1 MSNALIRLEQVGVTF
16 AGQTVL
22 DNIALSVEPG
32 QIVTLIGPN
41 GAGKTTLVRAVLGL
55 LKPDTGSVWR
65 KPKLRVGYMPQKL
78 HVDPT
83 LPLSVLRFLRLVPGV
98 DRARAQAALKE
109 VGAEQVIDS
118 PVQSISGGEM
128 QRVLLARALLRE
140 PELLVLDEPVQGV
153 DVAGQAELYSL
164 ITRLRDRHGCGVLMV
179 SHDLHLVMSTTDQ
192 VVCLNRHVCCS
203 GHPEQVSGDPA
214 FVELFGKNA
223 QSLAIYHHH
232 HDHAHDLHGAVVDD
246 ASTPT
251 FMEMAASMADFL
263 LYALL
268 AGLALALVAGPLGS
282 FVVWRRMAYFGD
294 TLSHA
299 ALLGVAMGFLLDV
312 SPAIAVTVG
321 CLLLAVLLVTLQQ
334 RQPLASDTL
343 LGILA
348 PSTLSLGLVVLSF
361 MHEVRIDLMAY
372 LFGDLLAIS
381 PTDLAWILG
390 GAAVVLVLL
399 VALWRPLLAITVHEE
414 LARVEGL
421 PVPSLRMA
429 LMLLIAVVIAVAM
442 KIVGVLLITSLLII
456 PAAAAQ
462 RHARSPE
469 QMAIG
474 ASLLGMLAVC
484 GGLALSWFKDTPA
497 GPSIVVTAA
506 ALFLLSF
513 VLPRR
518 GV

>member
-1 MSNALIRLEQVGVTF
+1 
-16 AGQTVL
+16 
-22 DNIALSVEPG
+22 
-32 QIVTLIGPN
+32 
-41 GAGKTTLVRAVLGL
+41 
-55 LKPDTGSVWR
+55 
-65 KPKLRVGYMPQKL
+65 
-78 HVDPT
+78 
-83 LPLSVLRFLRLVPGV
+83 
-98 DRARAQAALKE
+98 
-109 VGAEQVIDS
+109 
-118 PVQSISGGEM
+118 
-128 QRVLLARALLRE
+128 
-140 PELLVLDEPVQGV
+140 
-153 DVAGQAELYSL
+153 
-164 ITRLRDRHGCGVLMV
+164 
-179 SHDLHLVMSTTDQ
+179 
-192 VVCLNRHVCCS
+192 
-203 GHPEQVSGDPA
+203 
-214 FVELFGKNA
+214 
-223 QSLAIYHHH
+223 
-232 HDHAHDLHGAVVDD
+232 
-246 ASTPT
+246 
-251 FMEMAASMADFL
+251 MADFL
-263 LYALL
+263 FYALL

-282 FVVWRRMAYFGD
+282 FVVWRRMAYFCD

-299 ALLGVAMGFLLDV
+299 ALLGVALGFLLDV
-312 SPAIAVTVG
+312 SPTVAVTVG

-390 GAAVVLVLL
+390 GSTAVLL
-399 VALWRPLLAITVHEE
+399 SLVTLWRPMLAITVHEE
-414 LARVEGL
+414 LAKVEGL
-421 PVPSLRMA
+421 PIAALRLT

-469 QMAIG
+469 QMALG

-497 GPSIVVTAA
+497 GPSIVVAAA

>member
-1 MSNALIRLEQVGVTF
+1 M
-16 AGQTVL
+16 
-22 DNIALSVEPG
+22 
-32 QIVTLIGPN
+32 TLRPL
-41 GAGKTTLVRAVLGL
+41 TLMF
-55 LKPDTGSVWR
+55 TE
-65 KPKLRVGYMPQKL
+65 
-78 HVDPT
+78 T
-83 LPLSVLRFLRLVPGV
+83 
-98 DRARAQAALKE
+98 
-109 VGAEQVIDS
+109 
-118 PVQSISGGEM
+118 
-128 QRVLLARALLRE
+128 
-140 PELLVLDEPVQGV
+140 
-153 DVAGQAELYSL
+153 
-164 ITRLRDRHGCGVLMV
+164 
-179 SHDLHLVMSTTDQ
+179 
-192 VVCLNRHVCCS
+192 
-203 GHPEQVSGDPA
+203 
-214 FVELFGKNA
+214 
-223 QSLAIYHHH
+223 
-232 HDHAHDLHGAVVDD
+232 
-246 ASTPT
+246 
-251 FMEMAASMADFL
+251 AASMADFL

-268 AGLALALVAGPLGS
+268 AGVALAVVAGPLGS

-299 ALLGVAMGFLLDV
+299 ALLGVALGFLLDI
-312 SPAIAVTVG
+312 SPTIAVTVG

-381 PTDLAWILG
+381 PADLSWILG
-390 GAAVVLVLL
+390 GSTLVLVLI
-399 VALWRPLLAITVHEE
+399 VALWRPLLAMTVHEE

-421 PVPSLRMA
+421 PVATLRMT

-469 QMAIG
+469 QMALG
-474 ASLLGMLAVC
+474 ASLLGVIAVC
-484 GGLALSWFKDTPA
+484 AGLSLSWFKDTPA
-497 GPSIVVTAA
+497 GPSIVVSAA

-518 GV
+518 AV

>member
-1 MSNALIRLEQVGVTF
+1 
-16 AGQTVL
+16 
-22 DNIALSVEPG
+22 
-32 QIVTLIGPN
+32 
-41 GAGKTTLVRAVLGL
+41 
-55 LKPDTGSVWR
+55 
-65 KPKLRVGYMPQKL
+65 
-78 HVDPT
+78 
-83 LPLSVLRFLRLVPGV
+83 
-98 DRARAQAALKE
+98 
-109 VGAEQVIDS
+109 
-118 PVQSISGGEM
+118 
-128 QRVLLARALLRE
+128 
-140 PELLVLDEPVQGV
+140 
-153 DVAGQAELYSL
+153 
-164 ITRLRDRHGCGVLMV
+164 
-179 SHDLHLVMSTTDQ
+179 
-192 VVCLNRHVCCS
+192 
-203 GHPEQVSGDPA
+203 
-214 FVELFGKNA
+214 
-223 QSLAIYHHH
+223 
-232 HDHAHDLHGAVVDD
+232 
-246 ASTPT
+246 
-251 FMEMAASMADFL
+251 MADFL

-268 AGLALALVAGPLGS
+268 AGVALAVVAGPLGS

-299 ALLGVAMGFLLDV
+299 ALLGVALGFLLDI
-312 SPAIAVTVG
+312 SPTIAVTVG

-381 PTDLAWILG
+381 PADLSWILG
-390 GAAVVLVLL
+390 GSTLVLVLI
-399 VALWRPLLAITVHEE
+399 VALWRPLLAMTVHEE

-421 PVPSLRMA
+421 PVATLRMT

-469 QMAIG
+469 QMALG
-474 ASLLGMLAVC
+474 ASLLGVIAVC
-484 GGLALSWFKDTPA
+484 AGLSLSWFKDTPA
-497 GPSIVVTAA
+497 GPSIVVSAA

-518 GV
+518 AV

>member
-1 MSNALIRLEQVGVTF
+1 MMHR
-16 AGQTVL
+16 
-22 DNIALSVEPG
+22 P
-32 QIVTLIGPN
+32 
-41 GAGKTTLVRAVLGL
+41 
-55 LKPDTGSVWR
+55 
-65 KPKLRVGYMPQKL
+65 LRHL
-78 HVDPT
+78 PT
-83 LPLSVLRFLRLVPGV
+83 LMFT
-98 DRARAQAALKE
+98 E
-109 VGAEQVIDS
+109 
-118 PVQSISGGEM
+118 
-128 QRVLLARALLRE
+128 
-140 PELLVLDEPVQGV
+140 
-153 DVAGQAELYSL
+153 
-164 ITRLRDRHGCGVLMV
+164 
-179 SHDLHLVMSTTDQ
+179 TT
-192 VVCLNRHVCCS
+192 
-203 GHPEQVSGDPA
+203 
-214 FVELFGKNA
+214 
-223 QSLAIYHHH
+223 
-232 HDHAHDLHGAVVDD
+232 
-246 ASTPT
+246 
-251 FMEMAASMADFL
+251 ASMADFL

-268 AGLALALVAGPLGS
+268 AGVALAVVAGPLGS

-299 ALLGVAMGFLLDV
+299 ALLGVALGFLLDI
-312 SPAIAVTVG
+312 SPTIAVTVG

-381 PTDLAWILG
+381 PADLTWILG
-390 GAAVVLVLL
+390 GSALVLVLI

-421 PVPSLRMA
+421 PVAALRMA

-469 QMAIG
+469 QMALG
-474 ASLLGMLAVC
+474 ASLLGVIAVC
-484 GGLALSWFKDTPA
+484 VGLSLSWFKDTPA
-497 GPSIVVTAA
+497 GPSIVVSAA

-518 GV
+518 AV

>member
-1 MSNALIRLEQVGVTF
+1 
-16 AGQTVL
+16 
-22 DNIALSVEPG
+22 
-32 QIVTLIGPN
+32 
-41 GAGKTTLVRAVLGL
+41 
-55 LKPDTGSVWR
+55 
-65 KPKLRVGYMPQKL
+65 
-78 HVDPT
+78 
-83 LPLSVLRFLRLVPGV
+83 
-98 DRARAQAALKE
+98 
-109 VGAEQVIDS
+109 
-118 PVQSISGGEM
+118 
-128 QRVLLARALLRE
+128 
-140 PELLVLDEPVQGV
+140 
-153 DVAGQAELYSL
+153 
-164 ITRLRDRHGCGVLMV
+164 
-179 SHDLHLVMSTTDQ
+179 
-192 VVCLNRHVCCS
+192 
-203 GHPEQVSGDPA
+203 
-214 FVELFGKNA
+214 
-223 QSLAIYHHH
+223 
-232 HDHAHDLHGAVVDD
+232 
-246 ASTPT
+246 
-251 FMEMAASMADFL
+251 MADFL

-268 AGLALALVAGPLGS
+268 AGVALAVVAGPLGS

-299 ALLGVAMGFLLDV
+299 ALLGVALGFLLDI
-312 SPAIAVTVG
+312 SPTIAVTAG

-381 PTDLAWILG
+381 PADLGWILG
-390 GAAVVLVLL
+390 GSTLVLVLI
-399 VALWRPLLAITVHEE
+399 VALWRPLLAMTVHEE

-421 PVPSLRMA
+421 PVATLRMT

-469 QMAIG
+469 QMALG
-474 ASLLGMLAVC
+474 ASLLGVIAVC
-484 GGLALSWFKDTPA
+484 AGLSLSWFKDTPA
-497 GPSIVVTAA
+497 GPSIVVSAA

-518 GV
+518 AV

>member
-1 MSNALIRLEQVGVTF
+1 
-16 AGQTVL
+16 
-22 DNIALSVEPG
+22 
-32 QIVTLIGPN
+32 
-41 GAGKTTLVRAVLGL
+41 
-55 LKPDTGSVWR
+55 
-65 KPKLRVGYMPQKL
+65 
-78 HVDPT
+78 
-83 LPLSVLRFLRLVPGV
+83 
-98 DRARAQAALKE
+98 
-109 VGAEQVIDS
+109 
-118 PVQSISGGEM
+118 
-128 QRVLLARALLRE
+128 
-140 PELLVLDEPVQGV
+140 
-153 DVAGQAELYSL
+153 
-164 ITRLRDRHGCGVLMV
+164 
-179 SHDLHLVMSTTDQ
+179 
-192 VVCLNRHVCCS
+192 
-203 GHPEQVSGDPA
+203 
-214 FVELFGKNA
+214 
-223 QSLAIYHHH
+223 
-232 HDHAHDLHGAVVDD
+232 
-246 ASTPT
+246 
-251 FMEMAASMADFL
+251 MADFL

-268 AGLALALVAGPLGS
+268 AGVALAVVAGPLGS

-299 ALLGVAMGFLLDV
+299 ALLGVALGFLLDI
-312 SPAIAVTVG
+312 SPTIAVTVG

-381 PTDLAWILG
+381 PVDLGWILG
-390 GAAVVLVLL
+390 GSTLVLVLI
-399 VALWRPLLAITVHEE
+399 VALWRPLLAMTVHEE

-421 PVPSLRMA
+421 PVATLRMT

-469 QMAIG
+469 QMALG
-474 ASLLGMLAVC
+474 ASLLGVIAVC
-484 GGLALSWFKDTPA
+484 AGLSLSWFKDTPA
-497 GPSIVVTAA
+497 GPSIVVSAA

-518 GV
+518 AV

>member
-1 MSNALIRLEQVGVTF
+1 
-16 AGQTVL
+16 
-22 DNIALSVEPG
+22 
-32 QIVTLIGPN
+32 
-41 GAGKTTLVRAVLGL
+41 
-55 LKPDTGSVWR
+55 
-65 KPKLRVGYMPQKL
+65 
-78 HVDPT
+78 
-83 LPLSVLRFLRLVPGV
+83 
-98 DRARAQAALKE
+98 
-109 VGAEQVIDS
+109 
-118 PVQSISGGEM
+118 
-128 QRVLLARALLRE
+128 
-140 PELLVLDEPVQGV
+140 
-153 DVAGQAELYSL
+153 
-164 ITRLRDRHGCGVLMV
+164 
-179 SHDLHLVMSTTDQ
+179 
-192 VVCLNRHVCCS
+192 
-203 GHPEQVSGDPA
+203 
-214 FVELFGKNA
+214 
-223 QSLAIYHHH
+223 
-232 HDHAHDLHGAVVDD
+232 
-246 ASTPT
+246 
-251 FMEMAASMADFL
+251 MADFL

-268 AGLALALVAGPLGS
+268 AGVALAVVAGPLGS

-299 ALLGVAMGFLLDV
+299 ALLGVALGFLLDI
-312 SPAIAVTVG
+312 SPTIAVTIG

-381 PTDLAWILG
+381 PADLGWILG
-390 GAAVVLVLL
+390 GSTLVLVLI
-399 VALWRPLLAITVHEE
+399 VALWRPLLAMTVHEE

-421 PVPSLRMA
+421 PVATLRMT

-469 QMAIG
+469 QMALG
-474 ASLLGMLAVC
+474 ASLLGVIAVC
-484 GGLALSWFKDTPA
+484 AGLSLSWFKDTPA
-497 GPSIVVTAA
+497 GPSIVVSAA

-518 GV
+518 AV